1 MPNSGGLTSLAS
13 VMPQP
18 QQNQQQPLMGLQPNQ
33 PQQPQVTQITIRP
46 PGAGGPNP
54 IQQTGGP
61 PPQGP
66 TRLNLPT
73 VPVPEAS
80 LAQQRPTL
88 VSQPSMSMPN
98 AGSQQ
103 TRPMNAIAQQG
114 QMVMTRPR
122 GMPPQFQQQTSASG
136 PQTMMRPMMITGK
149 IFNSNSITNFFRKL
163 MEILKFY

>member
-1 MPNSGGLTSLAS
+1 MPNSGGLSSLAT

-18 QQNQQQPLMGLQPNQ
+18 QQNQQQPRMGLQPTQ
-33 PQQPQVTQITIRP
+33 PQQSQVTQITIRP

-80 LAQQRPTL
+80 LAQQRPT
-88 VSQPSMSMPN
+88 MSMPT
-98 AGSQQ
+98 AGAQQ

-122 GMPPQFQQQTSASG
+122 GMAPQFQQQTSASG

-149 IFNSNSITNFFRKL
+149 IAIFEFTTFF
-163 MEILKFY
+163 LKGIKMFEFH